1 MENCYL
7 ALRCPHHLH
16 RVRSG
21 KESPAKCL
29 TTEALTMLSKG
40 HWVCGIKA
48 TITTIPRHYSP
59 FSLSFSYVCKVE
71 CAEGYMISQQIKRK
85 KQIQDSGKGFLFK
98 LDISENCMGRGPGGL
113 QSVRSQRVR
122 KCTTNTLSP
131 LNRLQTCMSQMLN

>member
-98 LDISENCMGRGPGGL
+98 LDISENCMGRGAWQAIKSMGHKEDSHL
-113 QSVRSQRVR
+113 DMT
-122 KCTTNTLSP
+122 K
-131 LNRLQTCMSQMLN
+131 

>member
-1 MENCYL
+1 
-7 ALRCPHHLH
+7 
-16 RVRSG
+16 
-21 KESPAKCL
+21 
-29 TTEALTMLSKG
+29 MLSKG

-98 LDISENCMGRGPGGL
+98 LDISENCMGRGAWQAIKSMGHKEDSHL
-113 QSVRSQRVR
+113 DMT
-122 KCTTNTLSP
+122 KWLLTLKH
-131 LNRLQTCMSQMLN
+131 